1 MNVRIWDLPV
11 RIGHWA
17 LAASVAI
24 AWLTAE
30 QEAWRRV
37 HIVAGGVAGAV
48 VLFRLLWGFVGSRS
62 ARFRTFVRSPAAA
75 IAELRD
81 HLAGHAAPRATHTV
95 IGGWAVIGLLGLA
108 LGASITGVLN
118 YRFDEIEALAELHE
132 ALAEGLLA
140 LIVVHLGGVMVM
152 SLLERHNLPR
162 SMVTGRAPAPAGAE
176 VRNYPL
182 AALTLIGWTTAIVWS
197 LLVWLGIA
205 A

>member
-30 QEAWRRV
+30 QEAWQRV

-48 VLFRLLWGFVGSRS
+48 VLFRLLWGVVGSRS

-108 LGASITGVLN
+108 LGAAITGVLN

-140 LIVVHLGGVMVM
+140 LIVVHLGGVVVM
-152 SLLERHNLPR
+152 SLLERQNLPR
-162 SMVTGRAPAPAGAE
+162 SMLTGRAPAPAGAE

-182 AALTLIGWTTAIVWS
+182 AALTLIGWTTAIVWA

>member
-108 LGASITGVLN
+108 LGAATTGVLN

-152 SLLERHNLPR
+152 SLLERQNLPR
-162 SMVTGRAPAPAGAE
+162 SMLTGRAPAPAGAE

-182 AALTLIGWTTAIVWS
+182 AALTLIGWTTAIVWA

>member
-75 IAELRD
+75 VAELRD

-108 LGASITGVLN
+108 LGAATTGVLN

-152 SLLERHNLPR
+152 SLLERQNLPR
-162 SMVTGRAPAPAGAE
+162 SMLTGRAPAPAGAE

-182 AALTLIGWTTAIVWS
+182 AALTLIGWTTAIVWA

>member
-75 IAELRD
+75 IAELRG

-108 LGASITGVLN
+108 LGAASTGVLN

-152 SLLERHNLPR
+152 SLLERQNLPR
-162 SMVTGRAPAPAGAE
+162 SMLTGRATAPAGTE
-176 VRNYPL
+176 VRNHPL
-182 AALTLIGWTTAIVWS
+182 AALTLIAWTTAIVWG

>member
-30 QEAWRRV
+30 QEAWRLV
-37 HIVAGGVAGAV
+37 HIVAGSVAGAV

-75 IAELRD
+75 VAELRD

-108 LGASITGVLN
+108 LGAATTGVLN
-118 YRFDEIEALAELHE
+118 YRYDEIEALAELHE

-152 SLLERHNLPR
+152 SLLERQNLPR
-162 SMVTGRAPAPAGAE
+162 SMLTGRATAPAGAE

-182 AALTLIGWTTAIVWS
+182 AALTLIGWTTAIVWA

>member
-37 HIVAGGVAGAV
+37 HIVAGSVAGAV

-108 LGASITGVLN
+108 LGAATTGVLN
-118 YRFDEIEALAELHE
+118 YRYDEIEALAELHE

-140 LIVVHLGGVMVM
+140 LIMVHLGGVMVM
-152 SLLERHNLPR
+152 SLLERQNLPR
-162 SMVTGRAPAPAGAE
+162 SMLTGRAPAPAGAE

-182 AALTLIGWTTAIVWS
+182 AALTLIGWTTAIVWA